1 MQAGVPTL
9 QAVQIRESGRRTEID
24 ELARREDRHWWYRER
39 RAIMARELRSFPAR
53 GRVLDIGAAYG
64 GNTLTMHEMGWV
76 ATAVDYSAA
85 ATKVARRRGVSVIR
99 ADARDLPV
107 EPGFIDLVVA
117 FDLLDYIED
126 DHLVM
131 QEIGRVLRP
140 GGGAALLTVAHDMAL
155 WSARD
160 EALGRVRRYSRASLL
175 DVAEK
180 AGLVV
185 DWIWSWNV
193 LLRPIVA
200 LRGRTLWRSAR
211 TPDAAEPSRLP
222 GPVNAVLSAI
232 IAAERVLPV
241 KSLPGTSLIMR
252 AHRE

>member
-1 MQAGVPTL
+1 MQAM
-9 QAVQIRESGRRTEID
+9 
-24 ELARREDRHWWYRER
+24 ELRKLADLEDRHWWYRER
-39 RAIMARELRSFPAR
+39 RAIVARELRRFPAC

-64 GNTLTMHEMGWV
+64 GNTLTMQAMGWI

-85 ATKVARRRGVSVIR
+85 ATKICRGRGISVVR

-117 FDLLDYIED
+117 FDLLDHVEE

-140 GGGAALLTVAHDMAL
+140 AGGAALIAVSCDMAL
-155 WSARD
+155 WCARD
-160 EALGRVRRYSRASLL
+160 EALGRVRRYSRESLL
-175 DVAEK
+175 DIAEK

-185 DWIWSWNV
+185 DQLWSWNV
-193 LLRPIVA
+193 LLRPVAA
-200 LRGRTLWRSAR
+200 LRHRMTGRPGRSATR
-211 TPDAAEPSRLP
+211 RARPVGELSRP
-222 GPVNAVLSAI
+222 PRPVNTALSAI

-241 KSLPGTSLIMR
+241 RSLPGTSLIMR
-252 AHRE
+252 VHRD

>member
-1 MQAGVPTL
+1 MQAM
-9 QAVQIRESGRRTEID
+9 
-24 ELARREDRHWWYRER
+24 ELRKLAELEDRHWWYRER
-39 RAIMARELRSFPAR
+39 RAIVARELRRFPAC

-64 GNTLTMHEMGWV
+64 GNTLAMQTMGWI

-85 ATKVARRRGVSVIR
+85 ATKVCRGRGISVIR

-107 EPGFIDLVVA
+107 EPGFIDLVIA
-117 FDLLDYIED
+117 FEVLEYIEE

-140 GGGAALLTVAHDMAL
+140 GGGAALIAVSHDMAL
-155 WSARD
+155 WSAQD
-160 EALGRVRRYSRASLL
+160 EAAGRVRRYSRESLM
-175 DVAEK
+175 DVADK
-180 AGLVV
+180 AGLVI
-185 DWIWSWNV
+185 DWMWSWNV
-193 LLRPIVA
+193 LLRPVVA
-200 LRGRTLWRSAR
+200 LRHRTSRRAR
-211 TPDAAEPSRLP
+211 MARASQTSRMGLTSRENEPSRLP
-222 GPVNAVLSAI
+222 RPVNATLSAI